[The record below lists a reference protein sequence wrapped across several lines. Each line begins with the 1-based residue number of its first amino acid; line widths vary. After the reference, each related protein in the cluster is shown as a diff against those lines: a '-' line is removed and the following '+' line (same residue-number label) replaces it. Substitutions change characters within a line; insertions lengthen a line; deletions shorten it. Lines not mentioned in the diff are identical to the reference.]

1 MDISPP
7 PSTTVT
13 TAATT
18 VKTPDPESEPP
29 KQQLIP
35 PPFTN
40 GVLKRHKPFNHHQL
54 SPPIVVTYKEC
65 LKNHAAT
72 MGGHAVDGCGEFMPS
87 PSSSPSIPTSLKCA
101 ACGCHRNFHR
111 RDHEHPPSP
120 PPIQHLLEYQPH
132 HRHQPPPPPPLTAT
146 TSPLNS
152 PSPPPISSSY
162 YPSSAPHMLLA
173 LGSETN
179 NHNHYSS
186 PMSGKKRFR
195 TKFTQ
200 AQKEKMHEIASKVGW
215 KMQKR
220 DEDLI
225 NGFCNEIGVDR
236 NVFKVWMHNNK
247 STTTN
252 KNNNNDDHG
261 HGNNIIN
268 VNNINSH
275 DAIDFIMSRNIN
287 NSNVS
292 HNDDVI
298 NNNNDNHDLHLDKE
312 LLVLNVVVNHLEAP
326 HHLHCVNQITILVVG
341 AKAWGLEQLTEC
353 RKYLKGQGIFSRMV
367 LFLTVLIGSKRMMMF
382 DFIFVAARM
391 ILLLYVVV
399 AFVYEVLMFKYGF
412 DAAQVTLLLYVAV
425 LLGFEFRMFE
435 WGFDVALFS
444 FVVMLWICKMLLRLH
459 KLKPKPKP
467 VVGRISM
474 IAQITRIT
482 ASREWY
488 LDSGATIHVV
498 GSRNSFTTCR
508 AVIGR
513 KVKMANRDKAD
524 VCGVGTV
531 QMKFTYGKTATLHN
545 VLHVPTISKSLVSV
559 GKLDEHGFKIA
570 IESRKVVITK
580 RGLLWEKDTTKKGCI
595 D

>member
-29 KQQLIP
+29 KQQQQLIP

-132 HRHQPPPPPPLTAT
+132 HRHQPPPPPLTAT

-236 NVFKVWMHNNK
+236 NCCL
-247 STTTN
+247 
-252 KNNNNDDHG
+252 
-261 HGNNIIN
+261 
-268 VNNINSH
+268 
-275 DAIDFIMSRNIN
+275 SR
-287 NSNVS
+287 
-292 HNDDVI
+292 
-298 NNNNDNHDLHLDKE
+298 
-312 LLVLNVVVNHLEAP
+312 
-326 HHLHCVNQITILVVG
+326 
-341 AKAWGLEQLTEC
+341 
-353 RKYLKGQGIFSRMV
+353 
-367 LFLTVLIGSKRMMMF
+367 TV
-382 DFIFVAARM
+382 
-391 ILLLYVVV
+391 
-399 AFVYEVLMFKYGF
+399 
-412 DAAQVTLLLYVAV
+412 T
-425 LLGFEFRMFE
+425 
-435 WGFDVALFS
+435 
-444 FVVMLWICKMLLRLH
+444 
-459 KLKPKPKP
+459 
-467 VVGRISM
+467 
-474 IAQITRIT
+474 
-482 ASREWY
+482 
-488 LDSGATIHVV
+488 
-498 GSRNSFTTCR
+498 
-508 AVIGR
+508 
-513 KVKMANRDKAD
+513 
-524 VCGVGTV
+524 
-531 QMKFTYGKTATLHN
+531 
-545 VLHVPTISKSLVSV
+545 
-559 GKLDEHGFKIA
+559 
-570 IESRKVVITK
+570 
-580 RGLLWEKDTTKKGCI
+580 
-595 D
+595 